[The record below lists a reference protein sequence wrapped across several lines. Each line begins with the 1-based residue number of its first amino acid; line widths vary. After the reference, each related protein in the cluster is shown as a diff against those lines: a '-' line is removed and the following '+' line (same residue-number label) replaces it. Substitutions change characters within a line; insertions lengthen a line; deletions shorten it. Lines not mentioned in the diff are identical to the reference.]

1 MYGFEYSFLE
11 PMHNG
16 IFSFLHLSAQ
26 SFLPLCTEL
35 WHLEENKKESR
46 RAVPPKIVPLQRGEG
61 TYLPLR
67 LLDRLTQATSCF
79 NDSMRN
85 SIFGLA
91 NTEGPTYV
99 CVVGVAELACVVGV
113 SVLLGQRGNIM
124 PTYVCVFCWC
134 WCW

>member
-35 WHLEENKKESR
+35 WHLEENKKESYLKKKSR

-67 LLDRLTQATSCF
+67 LFRPF
-79 NDSMRN
+79 NSSD
-85 SIFGLA
+85 F
-91 NTEGPTYV
+91 
-99 CVVGVAELACVVGV
+99 
-113 SVLLGQRGNIM
+113 LL
-124 PTYVCVFCWC
+124 
-134 WCW
+134 